1 MFCQL
6 PLAIF
11 LHYICLN
18 SFSDKP
24 DGVPD
29 VRKPVNE
36 SEELC
41 VMFRTKLSNHHL
53 LFGAEMDG
61 VKSMTAIS
69 NYSEL
74 AEAEFIEL
82 KTSRQI
88 ETARQNHNFKR

>member
-1 MFCQL
+1 L
-6 PLAIF
+6 R
-11 LHYICLN
+11 YIYLN

-61 VKSMTAIS
+61 VKSTTEI
-69 NYSEL
+69 NNCSEL
-74 AEAEFIEL
+74 AKAEFIEL

-88 ETARQNHNFKR
+88 ETARQNQNFKR